1 MTNSNNPKYNN
12 NMSLL
17 LDESDEELF
26 FGDGDLILPEE
37 DESTETV
44 NTWKVIIADDEKQV
58 HNVTKYVLNNFS
70 FDGKKLLFLSAY
82 TGKEAKKLV
91 DANSDAA
98 IILLDVVMETS
109 RAGLDVARY
118 IRKTLKNSFIR
129 IILRTGQ
136 PGEAPEE
143 SVILEYNINEYKN
156 KTELTHQ
163 KLFTTLITALRSYQ
177 DLITIEAN
185 RKELE
190 IRNIQI
196 GNMYDQ
202 LQIEIAKRKEKD
214 KFFSI
219 IAHDLTAP
227 FQPLLSLSKTLASK
241 APTYTSRQIK
251 SSCDNIYA
259 SAENAYNL
267 LRNLLQWSRMERGL
281 AKVQPFL
288 LDLHKMAGENIR
300 LLTAN
305 AQNKGLRL
313 YNDVNKKTIIYADE
327 NMLNMVIR
335 NLISNAI
342 KFTPQGKS
350 IAISAKPQGKLAIV
364 SVTDT
369 GVGMSQEKVEGLFR
383 IDVNSS
389 TRGTDGE
396 IGTGL
401 GLIMCQEM
409 VEKNGGKIWL
419 ESELEKGTS
428 VKFTVPL
435 DSISIVDEIEMVD
448 IDVEIEIETEVFAT
462 KKQLIP
468 PPPQEMEMLYDFAMS
483 GDMDGVQSA
492 ARYIAKLD
500 EKYIPFTEKLMILAE
515 EFDDDRILKL
525 IEQFM

>member
-1 MTNSNNPKYNN
+1 
-12 NMSLL
+12 
-17 LDESDEELF
+17 
-26 FGDGDLILPEE
+26 
-37 DESTETV
+37 
-44 NTWKVIIADDEKQV
+44 VIIADDEKQV

-251 SSCDNIYA
+251 SSCD
-259 SAENAYNL
+259 
-267 LRNLLQWSRMERGL
+267 
-281 AKVQPFL
+281 
-288 LDLHKMAGENIR
+288 
-300 LLTAN
+300 
-305 AQNKGLRL
+305 L

>member
-1 MTNSNNPKYNN
+1 M
-12 NMSLL
+12 
-17 LDESDEELF
+17 
-26 FGDGDLILPEE
+26 
-37 DESTETV
+37 
-44 NTWKVIIADDEKQV
+44 IIADDEKQV

-251 SSCDNIYA
+251 SSCD
-259 SAENAYNL
+259 
-267 LRNLLQWSRMERGL
+267 
-281 AKVQPFL
+281 
-288 LDLHKMAGENIR
+288 
-300 LLTAN
+300 
-305 AQNKGLRL
+305 L